1 MGRDAPAEDQE
12 SPRILDGDLAPGLFF
27 VGNAKF
33 WRERDNQPTRSPAG
47 YVCAE
52 KGRPPAAPLPRTKH
66 PRIVVLCVLCARPD
80 PNPVPRHDDEVIEAL
95 RRGRPR
101 RQGIDDA
108 AETKARK
115 GGAAIPKGGGG
126 RGRGAE
132 GAEVEEDGEG
142 EEEREEERA

>member
-1 MGRDAPAEDQE
+1 MAIWHLRGV
-12 SPRILDGDLAPGLFF
+12 FF
-27 VGNAKF
+27 FCWKGKVL
-33 WRERDNQPTRSPAG
+33 ERDKTNQQRSPAG

-52 KGRPPAAPLPRTKH
+52 KGRPAAAPLPRTKH

-80 PNPVPRHDDEVIEAL
+80 PDPVPRHDDEVIEAL
-95 RRGRPR
+95 RRRRPR
-101 RQGIDDA
+101 RQGINDA

-115 GGAAIPKGGGG
+115 GGAAVPKGGGG
-126 RGRGAE
+126 GRVEE

>member
-1 MGRDAPAEDQE
+1 
-12 SPRILDGDLAPGLFF
+12 
-27 VGNAKF
+27 
-33 WRERDNQPTRSPAG
+33 
-47 YVCAE
+47 
-52 KGRPPAAPLPRTKH
+52 
-66 PRIVVLCVLCARPD
+66 
-80 PNPVPRHDDEVIEAL
+80 VPHHDDEVIEAL

-126 RGRGAE
+126 WRVEE